1 MTRPGYFRR
10 YILVGLCNTA
20 IDFGLFAL
28 LHAPLGIT
36 LANFVSTSCGMTFS
50 FLVNGRYTFGQQQ
63 QTLRD
68 AVVFV
73 AATGTVLWVV
83 QPLVIH
89 GLVSAFGDQYVL
101 AAKVVAAGVA
111 VVGNFLGYRFVVWPG
126 AGRTGPGRR
135 AAGRGRGD
143 LR

>member
-1 MTRPGYFRR
+1 MTQPSYVRR

-28 LHAPLGIT
+28 LHESLGIT
-36 LANFVSTSCGMTFS
+36 FANFVSTSCGMTFS
-50 FLVNGRYTFGQQQ
+50 FLVNGRYTFGQQKQ
-63 QTLRD
+63 SLRD
-68 AVVFV
+68 ALVFV

-101 AAKVVAAGVA
+101 AAKVVGAGVA
-111 VVGNFLGYRFVVWPG
+111 VVGNFLGYRFLVWPNAARQR
-126 AGRTGPGRR
+126 AGRDAAPEATRR
-135 AAGRGRGD
+135 
-143 LR
+143 